1 MLTLSARTQGMGQ
14 ARVDELLSLVGLA
27 GPAAKRRVRGYSLG
41 MRQRLGIAHA
51 LLGDP
56 RVLILDE
63 PANGLDPEGIFWM
76 RGLLRDFADRG
87 GTVLLSSHLLRE
99 VEAVADRLVV
109 IGGGRIVANGSKE
122 ELLAAGGVRVRALDP
137 GTLQKA
143 LERAGLA
150 GDRERR
156 RCADRAGRGG
166 AGRAGGGQHLGRPA
180 GAAPGR
186 HRRTRRTVPDPDR
199 RRGQGDRA
207 MTATMTETRTP
218 MAAPRTFARPGL
230 VRLTGIELRK
240 MADTRAGF
248 WLMVATALISVAI
261 VVIQLFAADPSDLNF
276 KNLFQSTLFPVA
288 VLLPVLGILS
298 VTSEWTQRTAL
309 TTFALTPQRQ
319 RIVIAK
325 AFASVVLGILAL
337 VPSLAFAAIG
347 NVIAGG
353 MDGASGSWS
362 FGGLLLGY
370 ALLFNVVNVLFG
382 LGFGMLF
389 MNSAVAIVL
398 YFVVPTIWSVL
409 TNMISGLHTTSEWL
423 DLSVTSTPLFED
435 AALTGGEWAKLA
447 ASIGLWVVLPSVLG
461 LVRLLKREV
470 S

>member
-1 MLTLSARTQGMGQ
+1 
-14 ARVDELLSLVGLA
+14 
-27 GPAAKRRVRGYSLG
+27 
-41 MRQRLGIAHA
+41 
-51 LLGDP
+51 
-56 RVLILDE
+56 
-63 PANGLDPEGIFWM
+63 
-76 RGLLRDFADRG
+76 
-87 GTVLLSSHLLRE
+87 
-99 VEAVADRLVV
+99 
-109 IGGGRIVANGSKE
+109 
-122 ELLAAGGVRVRALDP
+122 
-137 GTLQKA
+137 
-143 LERAGLA
+143 
-150 GDRERR
+150 
-156 RCADRAGRGG
+156 
-166 AGRAGGGQHLGRPA
+166 
-180 GAAPGR
+180 
-186 HRRTRRTVPDPDR
+186 
-199 RRGQGDRA
+199 
-207 MTATMTETRTP
+207 MTATLTQTRTP
-218 MAAPRTFARPGL
+218 MAASRTFTRPGL

-248 WLMVATALISVAI
+248 WLMVTTALISVAI
-261 VVIQLFAADPSDLNF
+261 VVIQLFAADPPDLNF

-362 FGGLLLGY
+362 FSGLLLAY

-409 TNMISGLHTTSEWL
+409 TNMISGLNSTAEWL